1 MARKTL
7 KQKRLSDTRYF
18 HYDEKSELKIPQT
31 VSVFEMTE
39 AYNYLIPDLRK
50 TALVTAFILAA
61 QIILFSL
68 LRNHLIV
75 LPKLIY

>member
-18 HYDEKSELKIPQT
+18 HYDEKSELEIPQT
-31 VSVFEMTE
+31 VSVFQMT
-39 AYNYLIPDLRK
+39 ATYNYLIPDLRK

-68 LRNHLIV
+68 LKNHLIT
-75 LPKLIY
+75 LPGLSY